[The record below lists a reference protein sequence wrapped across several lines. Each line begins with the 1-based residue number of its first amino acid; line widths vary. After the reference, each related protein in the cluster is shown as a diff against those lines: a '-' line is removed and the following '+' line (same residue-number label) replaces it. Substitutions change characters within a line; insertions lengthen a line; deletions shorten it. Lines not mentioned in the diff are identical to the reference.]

1 MSYKRWSK
9 STTELNTNRIIL
21 NAILYFASRELNL
34 PKGILNY
41 ITFCTNNDNMYT
53 IICIL

>member
-41 ITFCTNNDNMYT
+41 ITFCTNNDN
-53 IICIL
+53 IVL